1 MGFIDWL
8 ILAVLL
14 LTAFNGFRKGLAAT
28 LVHIGG
34 AMGVFLLWGQVF
46 PLVKNGLI
54 LNLKLGLVPA
64 TILAVI
70 LIVLVTVV
78 LLSLIERLFHKVL
91 KGTHLS
97 GLNKFL
103 GLIFGFLNGLMVII
117 ILMVLLDYAPKLSTP
132 LKDGAKHRVYAAVD
146 VFKEDI
152 FTLLKFDE
160 RDRFQQIK
168 EKIKKD
174 EDKSQ
179 DSQ

>member
-14 LTAFNGFRKGLAAT
+14 LTAFNGFRKGLVAT
-28 LVHIGG
+28 LVHIGS
-34 AMGVFLLWGQVF
+34 AIGVFLLWGQLF

-70 LIVLVTVV
+70 LIVVVTVV
-78 LLSLIERLFHKVL
+78 LVALIERLFRSAL
-91 KGTHLS
+91 KGSHLS

-103 GLIFGFLNGLMVII
+103 GLIFGLLNGLVSII
-117 ILMVLLDYAPKLSTP
+117 VLMVLLDYAPKLSTP
-132 LKDGAKHRVYAAVD
+132 LKDGAKHPVYAAVD
-146 VFKEDI
+146 VFKEDV
-152 FTLLKFDE
+152 FTMLKFDE
-160 RDRFQQIK
+160 RDRFLQLK

-179 DSQ
+179 DPE